1 MAARRAGEPDV
12 LGAVRQTQGPRTEGF
27 HLGRRLRELRR
38 DRKLTLDE
46 AGRRTGLA
54 ASTLSKIENDQMSP
68 TFDVVQKLA
77 TGLGID
83 ITELFVSN
91 LGQDAAGR
99 RSITLAGTGR
109 PMETSVYAHRLIAAE
124 LKHKKILP
132 FVTTIKARSLDDF
145 STWSQ
150 HSGEEFLFVLEGEI
164 CFHTAHYEAAVLG
177 VGDSVYI
184 DSSMQHACY
193 STSEE
198 DAVVLWV
205 NTG

>member
-1 MAARRAGEPDV
+1 MPPEGAGEPDV
-12 LGAVRQTQGPRTEGF
+12 LGAVRQPKGPRTQGF
-27 HLGRRLRELRR
+27 HLGKRLHQLRR
-38 DRKLTLDE
+38 ERGMTLED
-46 AGRRTGLA
+46 AGRLTSLA

-77 TGLGID
+77 LGFGID
-83 ITELFVSN
+83 ITELFAGNS
-91 LGQDAAGR
+91 GQDAAGR
-99 RSITLAGTGR
+99 RSITLAGSGR
-109 PMETSVYAHRLIAAE
+109 PMETPVYNHRLIASE

-132 FVTTIKARSLDDF
+132 FVTTIKARSVDDF
-145 STWSQ
+145 SAWSQ
-150 HSGEEFLFVLEGEI
+150 HSGEEFLYVLEGEV
-164 CFHTAHYEAAVLG
+164 CFQTEHYEPAILG

-193 STSEE
+193 STSKK

>member
-1 MAARRAGEPDV
+1 MPPRKANEPDV
-12 LGAVRQTQGPRTEGF
+12 LGAMRQLKGPRTESF
-27 HLGRRLRELRR
+27 HLGMRLRQLRR
-38 DRKLTLDE
+38 ERGMTLED
-46 AGRRTGLA
+46 AGRLTSLA

-77 TGLGID
+77 LGFAID
-83 ITELFVSN
+83 ITELFAGHT
-91 LGQDAAGR
+91 GQDAAGR

-109 PMETSVYAHRLIAAE
+109 PMETSVYSHRLIAGE

-132 FVTTIKARSLDDF
+132 FVTTIKARSMDDF
-145 STWSQ
+145 TAWSQ
-150 HSGEEFLFVLEGEI
+150 HSGEEFLYVLEGEI
-164 CFHTAHYEAAVLG
+164 CFQTEHYEPAVLG
-177 VGDSVYI
+177 VGDSIYI

-193 STSEE
+193 SMSEA